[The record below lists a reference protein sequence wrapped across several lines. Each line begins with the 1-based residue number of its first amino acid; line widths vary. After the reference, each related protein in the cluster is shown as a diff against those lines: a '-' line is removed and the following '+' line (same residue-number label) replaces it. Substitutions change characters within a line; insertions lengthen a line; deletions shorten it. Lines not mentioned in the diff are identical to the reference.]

1 MENLYIV
8 VNDKLIPEDTAEIVI
23 GELLKGKNEVSEH
36 LLFPYEEDNREGAV
50 KTVETFMSGKGSVP
64 FTSEFI
70 IEMAGKM
77 VRINAYGSSVLNLE
91 LYKYAGVL
99 IIRKSD
105 S

>member
-1 MENLYIV
+1 MENRYIV

-36 LLFPYEEDNREGAV
+36 LLFPYEEDNPEGAV
-50 KTVETFMSGKGSVP
+50 KTIEIFMSGKGSTP

-91 LYKYAGVL
+91 MYRYAGVL

-105 S
+105 F